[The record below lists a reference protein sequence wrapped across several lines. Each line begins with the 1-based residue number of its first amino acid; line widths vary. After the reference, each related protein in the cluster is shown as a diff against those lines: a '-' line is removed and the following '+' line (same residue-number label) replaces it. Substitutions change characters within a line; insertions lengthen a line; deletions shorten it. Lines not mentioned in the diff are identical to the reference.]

1 MLTKYVFQNRNQS
14 IWSDQL
20 INSGN
25 KFLISK
31 IKWQYTFYFT
41 NRVKKD
47 LNTLNIIHT
56 SDKNILQNT
65 WTGLK
70 TSSLRNPAS

>member
-20 INSGN
+20 INSEN

-47 LNTLNIIHT
+47 LNTPNIIHT
-56 SDKNILQNT
+56 SDKNILQKQLDRIKNV
-65 WTGLK
+65 K
-70 TSSLRNPAS
+70 P